1 MTGGATGR
9 SVPRGAARATLAFL
23 VLATGA
29 LASSALAT
37 GALAGEQGGVAQGQG
52 QGPGPAGAML
62 ARPLFA
68 PTRRPPPPPVSAALQ
83 PLSPPAPSP
92 PSGPNVALSGVILG
106 PGGGGV
112 ALVRGALD
120 PAPVRVRLGGTVDG
134 WTVAEI
140 LPRAVVLRRDGRSAT
155 VDLPGAER

>member
-1 MTGGATGR
+1 MRGDATGWPA
-9 SVPRGAARATLAFL
+9 PRRAARATLAL
-23 VLATGA
+23 LL
-29 LASSALAT
+29 LAS
-37 GALAGEQGGVAQGQG
+37 GAVAGEPGGGGQG
-52 QGPGPAGAML
+52 QGPGLAGAML
-62 ARPLFA
+62 ARPLFS

-83 PLSPPAPSP
+83 PLSPPVPSL
-92 PSGPNVALSGVILG
+92 PSAPNVALSGVIVG

-112 ALVRGALD
+112 ALVRGPLD

-140 LPRAVVLRRDGRSAT
+140 RPRAVVLRRDGRSAT